1 MLNLCEYD
9 DCILCPRNC
18 HVNRNKNEKGF
29 CKQGA
34 SLYIAWAGLHFGE
47 EPPITASGGS
57 GTIFVAG
64 CNLACAFCQNWQI
77 SQECM
82 GRAITPDEFS
92 LICLKL
98 QEKGAS
104 NINIVTGSH
113 NTLPIIE
120 GLRIAKIKGLHLP
133 ILWNT
138 SSYEKQSEIV
148 RLSSQIDIW
157 LPDIKTFDS
166 SLAFSCFRASD
177 YPKIA
182 RDAILKMVEYS
193 PLVYAGQTTSDF
205 ENTLSGEFSKLEDIS
220 ETSKDKERLISGVI
234 VRHLALPNRLK
245 DTEEILKWFTSNLN
259 GRALLSLMT
268 QYTPIGR
275 TKINEINFDRYIE
288 AEEDEALRE
297 LLSKYDIEDG
307 FYQELVQD
315 STWLPDFRRVQP
327 FSSSLATPIWHWKCG
342 FV

>member
-1 MLNLCEYD
+1 MQMLNLCEYD
-9 DCILCPRNC
+9 DCVLCPRNC
-18 HVNRNKNEKGF
+18 HVNRHKNEKGF

-34 SLYIAWAGLHFGE
+34 SLYLSWAGLHFGE

-57 GTIFVAG
+57 GTIFVTG
-64 CNLACAFCQNWQI
+64 CNLACSFCQNWQI
-77 SQECM
+77 SQEGM
-82 GRAITPDEFS
+82 GKAVTIDEFS

-113 NTLPIIE
+113 NTLPILE
-120 GLRIAKIKGLHLP
+120 GLSLAKMKGLQIP

-138 SSYEKQSEIV
+138 SSYEKESEIT

-166 SLAFSCFRASD
+166 SLAFSIFRAMD
-177 YPKIA
+177 YPQIA
-182 RDAILKMVEYS
+182 RNAILKMVECS
-193 PLVYAGQTTSDF
+193 PLVYAD
-205 ENTLSGEFSKLEDIS
+205 ESKNDSNNNE
-220 ETSKDKERLISGVI
+220 KLISGVI
-234 VRHLALPNRLK
+234 VRHLVLPNRLK
-245 DTEEILKWFTSNLN
+245 DTEEILKWFSLHLK
-259 GRALLSLMT
+259 GKALLSLMT
-268 QYTPIGR
+268 QYTPIKR
-275 TKINEINFDRYIE
+275 AKIQEHDFDRYIK
-288 AEEDEALRE
+288 AEEDENLKE

-315 STWLPDFRRVQP
+315 SSWLPDFRQVQP
-327 FSSSLATPIWHWKCG
+327 FSSSLASPVWHWKYG